1 MTKIDK
7 IKHRLSEFFTL
18 KGTYSEKRPSA
29 EEVFEQTKDIIIKA
43 QNHIDSIRQSTEE
56 KNLN

>member
-7 IKHRLSEFFTL
+7 IKHKFSEFFSL

-29 EEVFEQTKDIIIKA
+29 KEVFEETKDIIIKA